1 MIKFLLKLIII
12 ILMAAYSF
20 SIDAEINKVRKGI
33 QPIERKDP
41 KKSKSQ
47 KANEANEEQDREQ
60 PCEKV
65 EKLCKR

>member
-47 KANEANEEQDREQ
+47 KANEAEDDREQ
-60 PCEKV
+60 PCEK
-65 EKLCKR
+65 EAKNENRIY